1 MQGFSPRKAVNLD
14 AGSLLVLKAPLKVVQ
29 EPEARSRRGGSTI
42 MPDRSTLSLIAVN
55 LFNIIMAVI
64 FKWNIFDVMIVYWF
78 QSISIGIF
86 TFYRLYTYPLEQ
98 IEREMDD
105 GKPLEVND
113 LAVTSPGMAKIIIAG
128 FFAVHYGLFHLVYI
142 IFIVGFAYSEGFPLD
157 LLGGLIGALL
167 FFINH
172 LYSYLYNK
180 GEGESMTEA
189 GPGNS
194 LRSAGVSIADIFS
207 KPYTRIIPIH
217 LTIMAGAAISHLIT
231 DGPFQSIAILLI
243 FMGLK
248 TIMDVIAHKNKHKQI
263 LFSSH

>member
-1 MQGFSPRKAVNLD
+1 MS
-14 AGSLLVLKAPLKVVQ
+14 
-29 EPEARSRRGGSTI
+29 
-42 MPDRSTLSLIAVN
+42 DRSTQSLIAVN
-55 LFNIIMAVI
+55 LFNILMAII

-113 LAVTSPGMAKIIIAG
+113 LAVTNPRMAKIMIAG

-142 IFIVGFAYSEGFPLD
+142 IFIVGFAYSEGFSLD

-167 FFINH
+167 FFGNH
-172 LYSYLYNK
+172 LYSYLFYKDADENI
-180 GEGESMTEA
+180 TETEF
-189 GPGNS
+189 GNS
-194 LRSAGVSIADIFS
+194 LSSAGISIADIFS

-231 DGPFQSIAILLI
+231 EGPFQNVFILLI
-243 FMGLK
+243 FMVLK
-248 TIMDVIAHKNKHKQI
+248 TIMDVTAHKNKHKQI
-263 LFSSH
+263 LFSNHEA

>member
-1 MQGFSPRKAVNLD
+1 
-14 AGSLLVLKAPLKVVQ
+14 
-29 EPEARSRRGGSTI
+29 
-42 MPDRSTLSLIAVN
+42 MPDRSTQSLIAVN
-55 LFNIIMAVI
+55 LFNILMAII

-98 IEREMDD
+98 IEREMSD

-113 LAVTSPGMAKIIIAG
+113 LAVTNPKMAKIMIAG
-128 FFAVHYGLFHLVYI
+128 FFAMHYGLFHLVYI

-167 FFINH
+167 FFGNH
-172 LYSYLYNK
+172 LYSYRFYKDADENIT
-180 GEGESMTEA
+180 ETES
-189 GPGNS
+189 GIS
-194 LRSAGVSIADIFS
+194 LRSAGISIADIFS

-217 LTIMAGAAISHLIT
+217 LTIMAGAVISHLIT
-231 DGPFQSIAILLI
+231 EGPFQNIFILLI
-243 FMGLK
+243 FMVLK

-263 LFSSH
+263 LFSGQEA